1 MGRYCFGIDVGGTT
15 VKIGLFDEE
24 GGLLEKWEI
33 PTRTAENGKNILPD
47 IAKALRDKLTEKKLS
62 REDVLAAG
70 IAVPGPVEKDGTVH
84 RAANLGWGEFNLAE
98 DFSKLTGFR
107 TVAGND
113 ATVAVLGEMADGGGK
128 GCRNLVLA
136 TLGTGLGGGI
146 IIDGQALYG
155 SKGAG
160 AEIGHMHFNDD
171 ETEVCGCGNKGCFEQ
186 YASATGLVR
195 IAKKALAATEE
206 DSALRGKEVTAK
218 AIYDE
223 VKNGDP
229 LAKRIAEEY
238 EGYLGKG
245 FAMIAAVVDPEVFLI
260 GGGVSKAGEIL
271 LPGIEKQYRKY
282 AFHANQNVEFK
293 LATLGNDA
301 GIYGA
306 MRLVL
311 NED

>member
-1 MGRYCFGIDVGGTT
+1 MDKYCFGIDVGGTT
-15 VKIGLFDEE
+15 VKIGLFDNK

-47 IAKALRDKLTEKKLS
+47 IAQALQEKLTEKKLT
-62 REDVLAAG
+62 RDEVVAVG
-70 IAVPGPVEKDGTVH
+70 IAAPGPIDKNGTVR
-84 RAANLGWGEFNLAE
+84 RAVNLGWGEFNLAE
-98 DFSKLTGFR
+98 EFSKLTGFE
-107 TVAGND
+107 TKAAHD
-113 ATVAVLGEMADGGGK
+113 ATVAALGEMACGGGK
-128 GCRNLVLA
+128 GYRNLVLA

-146 IIDGQALYG
+146 IIDGKALYG

-195 IAKKALAATEE
+195 IGKRILSETEE
-206 DSALRGKEVTAK
+206 YSSLRGQELTAK

-223 VKNGDP
+223 VKRKDT
-229 LAKRIAEEY
+229 LALKIAAEY

-245 FAMIAAVVDPEVFLI
+245 FAMIAAVIDPEVFLI

-271 LPGIEKQYRKY
+271 LSGIEKCYRKY
-282 AFHANQNVEFK
+282 AFHANQNVGFK

-306 MRLVL
+306 MRLAL
-311 NED
+311 GEE